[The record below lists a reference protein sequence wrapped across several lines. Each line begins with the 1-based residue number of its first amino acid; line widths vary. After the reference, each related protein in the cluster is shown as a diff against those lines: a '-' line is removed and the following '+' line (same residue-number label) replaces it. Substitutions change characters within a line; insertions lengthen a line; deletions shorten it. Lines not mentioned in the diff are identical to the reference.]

1 MFVVIL
7 FATIVIAVLFAKKV
21 SESGAEVDPDATP
34 TPVPTFTPAP
44 TSTPKPALPD
54 EVTVVRSES
63 ANPNAYGF
71 STLLQVDGSE
81 TSSYTRQN
89 RISFGRDTEYS
100 SISGITT
107 FGGNNYR
114 NSFSVGNVTLSDQR
128 VRKAWEKQIGA
139 LGNWSGTGWTGQ
151 PLVVKWPEETK
162 QILGIGEAYKANAD
176 LVEVIYPAM
185 DGNIY
190 FFDLAT
196 GNMTR
201 DPINNGV
208 VNKGTAC
215 LHPEGYPLL
224 FVGQGI
230 PVENDKGNYQA
241 YVRVYNLITNELIY
255 SFGGYDYFSR
265 REWQAFDA
273 CPLITDDTIVYC
285 GENGVLY
292 SSRLNTQFD
301 AATATLTINPERLVK
316 YRYEGSGYSRND
328 SEGAR
333 WYGVE
338 SSLSAFRN
346 WVFFSDNG
354 GRLQC
359 VDINSLKLQYV
370 VDLKEESDSTPV
382 IEESYDDST
391 IYLYSGS
398 QTSSYDPAL
407 GEGYGYTYHR
417 KINGLTGAVVWENRW
432 ICGTG
437 DSSSSGG
444 TLATPAMG
452 KGNIENLVIFSVSQ
466 TALTKA
472 NPQPS
477 TPTPGPDE
485 AAQPSPEP
493 IYDDGSGYTLGG
505 RIVAYNKNTGTV
517 AWTVEQ
523 AADYWSSPVLVYDE
537 NYRAYLIQCDR
548 GGHIKLYDAST
559 GGFLYDLDLGS
570 RIDSTPVVYN
580 NILVVG
586 TRGKGGSGGAAKI
599 IALKVS

>member
-100 SISGITT
+100 DLSGITT

-162 QILGIGEAYKANAD
+162 QILGIGESYKANAD

-328 SEGAR
+328 SKGAR

-444 TLATPAMG
+444 TLATPAIG

-485 AAQPSPEP
+485 ATQPSPEP

-599 IALKVS
+599 VALKVS